1 MPIRITGLNSGL
13 DTESIISALVS
24 SYSYKT
30 SKYKKAQTKLSWKQE
45 AWSTLNSKVYSFY
58 NNVGKLKLSS
68 AYNMRTASVSDST
81 KAKVSAASGATNG
94 VQSLEVLEVAKSDYL
109 TGGKISIKDASG
121 AEDKT
126 KTVSSASTLS
136 ELGYTGTGTIEVTN
150 KETGKTTSI
159 SVTGDTKIS
168 DFVKSLSDAGV
179 KASFDEK
186 NGRLFVSSAKTGT
199 ENGFELKS
207 KNADGDKALLALGLA
222 MTSTVSDTG
231 AKVNDDNNWSAASNA
246 KIKLNG
252 AEYTSSTNEF
262 AVNGLSVTALAK
274 TSGEISVTVATDSEG
289 IYEQVKDGIRK
300 LAYSGMIG
308 PDEKLPSVRELAS
321 KLAIN
326 PNTISKAYKE
336 LEQEGFLYSLSGRG
350 TFINPDFDLN
360 DRRKTELFQQF
371 DKITRELLESSV
383 SMEELRR
390 RIETLA
396 EMTVLKETL
405 ETSIKERKEDEANEM
420 VKGGSTDD
428 SGK

>member
-159 SVTGDTKIS
+159 SVAGDTKIS

-179 KASFDEK
+179 
-186 NGRLFVSSAKTGT
+186 
-199 ENGFELKS
+199 
-207 KNADGDKALLALGLA
+207 
-222 MTSTVSDTG
+222 
-231 AKVNDDNNWSAASNA
+231 
-246 KIKLNG
+246 
-252 AEYTSSTNEF
+252 
-262 AVNGLSVTALAK
+262 
-274 TSGEISVTVATDSEG
+274 
-289 IYEQVKDGIRK
+289 IRRCWHW
-300 LAYSGMIG
+300 
-308 PDEKLPSVRELAS
+308 DW
-321 KLAIN
+321 
-326 PNTISKAYKE
+326 
-336 LEQEGFLYSLSGRG
+336 Q
-350 TFINPDFDLN
+350 
-360 DRRKTELFQQF
+360 
-371 DKITRELLESSV
+371 
-383 SMEELRR
+383 
-390 RIETLA
+390 
-396 EMTVLKETL
+396 
-405 ETSIKERKEDEANEM
+405 
-420 VKGGSTDD
+420 
-428 SGK
+428 

>member
-207 KNADGDKALLALGLA
+207 KNADGDILKIHAKDTVLA
-222 MTSTVSDTG
+222 TG
-231 AKVNDDNNWSAASNA
+231 GIGGPYKH
-246 KIKLNG
+246 
-252 AEYTSSTNEF
+252 STNF
-262 AVNGLSVTALAK
+262 PSLTGDGLDVAK
-274 TSGEISVTVATDSEG
+274 KHGVRLEHRDIG
-289 IYEQVKDGIRK
+289 KD
-300 LAYSGMIG
+300 A
-308 PDEKLPSVRELAS
+308 A
-321 KLAIN
+321 
-326 PNTISKAYKE
+326 
-336 LEQEGFLYSLSGRG
+336 RG
-350 TFINPDFDLN
+350 
-360 DRRKTELFQQF
+360 K
-371 DKITRELLESSV
+371 
-383 SMEELRR
+383 
-390 RIETLA
+390 
-396 EMTVLKETL
+396 
-405 ETSIKERKEDEANEM
+405 
-420 VKGGSTDD
+420 
-428 SGK
+428 

>member
-30 SKYKKAQTKLSWKQE
+30 NKYKKAQTKLSWKQE

-58 NNVGKLKLSS
+58 NNVGKLKMSS

-231 AKVNDDNNWSAASNA
+231 AKVNDDNNWSAASDA

-289 IYEQVKDGIRK
+289 IY
-300 LAYSGMIG
+300 
-308 PDEKLPSVRELAS
+308 
-321 KLAIN
+321 
-326 PNTISKAYKE
+326 
-336 LEQEGFLYSLSGRG
+336 
-350 TFINPDFDLN
+350 
-360 DRRKTELFQQF
+360 
-371 DKITRELLESSV
+371 
-383 SMEELRR
+383 
-390 RIETLA
+390 
-396 EMTVLKETL
+396 
-405 ETSIKERKEDEANEM
+405 
-420 VKGGSTDD
+420 
-428 SGK
+428 